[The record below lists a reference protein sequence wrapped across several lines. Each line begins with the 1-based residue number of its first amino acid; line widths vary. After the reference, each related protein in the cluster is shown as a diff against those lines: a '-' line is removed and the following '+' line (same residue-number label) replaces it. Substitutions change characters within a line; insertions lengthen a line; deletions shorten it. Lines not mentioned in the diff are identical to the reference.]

1 MTDLNRTNMQQ
12 RIILSVG
19 PLPEWVKKEF
29 LSTFEIKEVE
39 DSSRNE
45 VFSSLNNYDVL
56 AIISR
61 GPVMID
67 AEVMDNTPLLKAIAR
82 TGVGLDTVDI
92 NAASV
97 RNIPVLFTPGA
108 MSRAVAEHTLALIL
122 ATTKDLFGW
131 HHRVLRSDWN
141 QRYQLQNLDLEG
153 ATLGIIGLGRIGQE
167 LLKLVQGL
175 KLRILATDPYV
186 NTAQFSKEDNVQFV
200 ELEKL
205 LEQSDIVTLHTPLN
219 EETRGL
225 INSCNIS
232 KFKTGAILINA
243 ARGAIIE
250 NYDILITALENK
262 QLRCVAMDTLIVEP
276 PDLAH
281 PFFHHRNVLLTA
293 HVAARTKQSQKT
305 ILKTMGHDLS
315 TILKG
320 DLPPL
325 ENIANPEIF

>member
-1 MTDLNRTNMQQ
+1 MQQ
-12 RIILSVG
+12 QIILSVG
-19 PLPEWVKKEF
+19 PLPKWVKKEF
-29 LSTFEIKEVE
+29 LSTFKIKEVE
-39 DSSRNE
+39 DSSRSE
-45 VFSSLNNYDVL
+45 VLSSLSNHDVL

-67 AEVMDNTPLLKAIAR
+67 AEVMDNAPLLKAIAR
-82 TGVGLDTVDI
+82 TGVGLDTVDV
-92 NAASV
+92 NAASL
-97 RNIPVLFTPGA
+97 RSIPVLFTPGA

-122 ATTKDLFGW
+122 ATTKDLLGW
-131 HHRVLRSDWN
+131 HHRVLQSNWD
-141 QRYQLQNLDLEG
+141 QRYHLQNLDLEG

-167 LLKLVQGL
+167 LLELVQAL
-175 KLRILATDPYV
+175 KLRILAVDPYLD
-186 NTAQFSKEDNVQFV
+186 TSQFSKEDNIEFV

-232 KFKTGAILINA
+232 KFKTGAILINT

-250 NYDILITALENK
+250 NYDILITALESQK
-262 QLRCVAMDTLIVEP
+262 LSCVAMDTLIVEP

-281 PFFHHRNVLLTA
+281 PFFYHRNVLLTA

-320 DLPPL
+320 DFPPL
-325 ENIANPEIF
+325 ENIANPEIL

>member
-1 MTDLNRTNMQQ
+1 MQQ
-12 RIILSVG
+12 QIILSVG
-19 PLPEWVKKEF
+19 PLPKWVKKEF
-29 LSTFEIKEVE
+29 LSTFKIKEVE
-39 DSSRNE
+39 DSSRGE

-67 AEVMDNTPLLKAIAR
+67 AEIMDNAPLLQAIAR
-82 TGVGLDTVDI
+82 TGVGLDTVDV
-92 NAASV
+92 NAASL
-97 RNIPVLFTPGA
+97 RSIPVLFTPGA

-122 ATTKDLFGW
+122 ATTKDLLGW
-131 HHRVLRSDWN
+131 HHRVLQSNWD
-141 QRYQLQNLDLEG
+141 QRYYLQNLDLEG
-153 ATLGIIGLGRIGQE
+153 ATLGIVGLGRIGQE
-167 LLKLVQGL
+167 LLKLVQAL
-175 KLRILATDPYV
+175 KLKILAADPYLD
-186 NTAQFSKEDNVQFV
+186 TSQFSKKDNIEFV

-205 LEQSDIVTLHTPLN
+205 LEQSDIVTLHTPLT

-225 INSCNIS
+225 INSHNIS

-250 NYDILITALENK
+250 NYDILVAALESQK
-262 QLRCVAMDTLIVEP
+262 LSCVAMDTLIVEP

-281 PFFHHRNVLLTA
+281 PFFHHQNVLLTA

-325 ENIANPEIF
+325 ENIANPEVF